1 MPPSKRK
8 RSPAQ
13 LAAAAR
19 GTKTIKWKKLNAT
32 INAIAALPEHAV
44 DDLFND
50 MHTELLDDVPDL
62 IDNTMDY
69 HSTMPDSDDCLPSE
83 DKMALATPA
92 NDWHNYIK
100 KYMAKGR
107 PQFFCTFTTENCEDV
122 D

>member
-69 HSTMPDSDDCLPSE
+69 HSTMPDP
-83 DKMALATPA
+83 
-92 NDWHNYIK
+92 
-100 KYMAKGR
+100 
-107 PQFFCTFTTENCEDV
+107 FFGTGWRV
-122 D
+122 L